1 MKAGFVGVGQM
12 GGPMAV
18 NLASSVEVI
27 AYCRNKSVRQ
37 SLAVSGVVTTEN
49 LQDVAEADVIFLCLP
64 SANVVEQVLFGA
76 DGLADVLRPGTIVV
90 DTSTVEYSTTISISE
105 KLASLDVKFVD
116 APVSGMRAR
125 AEDGTLTV
133 MCGGDQSL
141 VEDLNPLFSSM
152 ASKILYMGPIGS
164 GQLTKLINQLLFD
177 INAAALAEILPL
189 AVKLGLD
196 PTKVGDVVN
205 SGTGRSY
212 ASEFFIPNVL
222 KGIFDKGYPLEHAY
236 KDLISGAEVS
246 AQHQIPTPV
255 LSAATAT
262 YQMALLNGH
271 GAKDKGAMI
280 RVFEDLLNV
289 KFRSDN
295 TEGDS
300 K

>member
-76 DGLADVLRPGTIVV
+76 DGLADVLRPGTVVV